1 MVRYYPTISFRQSV
15 REGRRVI
22 KKAVVWILGFGMLWV
37 VFLYFF
43 RPQTYYGILYGI
55 LYGTD
60 EKNVSYIPKPHDCDF
75 DKAPQGNKECHFER
89 RVNVEAALANN
100 PVKVTVTWEK
110 VQERSD

>member
-1 MVRYYPTISFRQSV
+1 MSFRQGV

-22 KKAVVWILGFGMLWV
+22 RKAAVCIVSLAILWV

-43 RPQTYYGILYGI
+43 RPQAYYGILYGI
-55 LYGTD
+55 LCGTD
-60 EKNVSYIPKPHDCDF
+60 EKNVMYIPKPHDCDF

-110 VQERSD
+110 VQERND